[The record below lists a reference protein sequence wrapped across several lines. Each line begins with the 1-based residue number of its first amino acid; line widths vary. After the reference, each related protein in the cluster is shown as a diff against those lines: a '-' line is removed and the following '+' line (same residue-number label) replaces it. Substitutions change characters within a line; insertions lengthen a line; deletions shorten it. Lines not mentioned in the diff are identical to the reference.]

1 MAFYIGGVNL
11 IGVATIEVAI
21 GLTRVG
27 MLYGVDVPWFV
38 GGLIYYNVNA
48 TRLLEFINLLVNW
61 GLWRDHAQVQ
71 LR

>member
-38 GGLIYYNVNA
+38 GGLIYYKVNSM
-48 TRLLEFINLLVNW
+48 RLLEFINLLVNW

>member
-1 MAFYIGGVNL
+1 MAFYIGGMNL

>member
-27 MLYGVDVPWFV
+27 MPYGVDVPWFV

>member
-48 TRLLEFINLLVNW
+48 TRLLEFTNLLVNW

>member
-1 MAFYIGGVNL
+1 MAFYIGVVNL

>member
-38 GGLIYYNVNA
+38 GGLTYYNVNA

-61 GLWRDHAQVQ
+61 GFWRDHAQVQ

>member
-71 LR
+71 LC

>member
-1 MAFYIGGVNL
+1 MALYIGGVNL

>member
-1 MAFYIGGVNL
+1 MAFYIGVVNL

-48 TRLLEFINLLVNW
+48 TRLLGFINLLVNW

>member
-1 MAFYIGGVNL
+1 MAFYIGVVNL

-27 MLYGVDVPWFV
+27 MLYGGDGPWFV
-38 GGLIYYNVNA
+38 DGLIYYNVNA

>member
-1 MAFYIGGVNL
+1 MAFYIGVVNL
-11 IGVATIEVAI
+11 IGVATIEVVI

-38 GGLIYYNVNA
+38 GGLICYNVKA
-48 TRLLEFINLLVNW
+48 TRLLGFINLLLNW